1 MNTEQRLEAIEEQ
14 FASIVTDSV
23 MQKKPSMPQQDSE
36 GIVPLQLQTKEEEKS
51 GKAG

>member
-23 MQKKPSMPQQDSE
+23 VQKKPSMPQQDGESL
-36 GIVPLQLQTKEEEKS
+36 VPLQIQTKEEEKS
-51 GKAG
+51 GRAG